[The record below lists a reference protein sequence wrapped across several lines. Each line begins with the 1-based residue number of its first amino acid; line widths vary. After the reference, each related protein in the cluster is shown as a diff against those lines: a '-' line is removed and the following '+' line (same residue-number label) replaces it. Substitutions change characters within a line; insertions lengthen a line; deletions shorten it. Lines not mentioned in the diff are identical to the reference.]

1 MLSHHDT
8 LANVITG
15 YNMATLGPMD
25 DTDAFFTH
33 TIVGEPRS
41 LLLGRR
47 LRPAQLAQHGIEVPM
62 EMHPPRLSKAWQD
75 WIILR
80 HDDDAPGTPRPRP
93 GTARRLMERHALVI
107 AFIGLAALAAAAVMV
122 YMPEVFKG

>member
-1 MLSHHDT
+1 
-8 LANVITG
+8 
-15 YNMATLGPMD
+15 MD

-47 LRPAQLAQHGIEVPM
+47 LRPAQLSEHGVEVPM
-62 EMHPPRLSKAWQD
+62 ELHPPRLSQAWQD

-93 GTARRLMERHALVI
+93 GAARRFMERYALLI
-107 AFIGLAALAAAAVMV
+107 AMAGLIAIAAALALT
-122 YMPEVFKG
+122 YLPGVFAR